1 MLGPY
6 SVPRSALFCTN
17 QKIFKTERHTRT
29 GIEPGLTAVAL
40 AFYLHWPA
48 LRSFSRPSEQHHNT
62 AVSAKPRVQ
71 EKQEIL
77 EPCTDLELWKPLVPR
92 KQNRHGCHLA
102 GHPRKESGFGW
113 GDEVCGSPPASNR
126 VIEGS

>member
-17 QKIFKTERHTRT
+17 QRIFKTERHTRT

-48 LRSFSRPSEQHHNT
+48 LRSFSRPSEQHPCQQNHGYRRSKKSWNHAQT
-62 AVSAKPRVQ
+62 WNSGSRWSHVNKTVTGAILQGIR
-71 EKQEIL
+71 EKSL
-77 EPCTDLELWKPLVPR
+77 D
-92 KQNRHGCHLA
+92 LA
-102 GHPRKESGFGW
+102 GEMRSADPRLHPTEL
-113 GDEVCGSPPASNR
+113 
-126 VIEGS
+126 